1 MIAGYTGGAPGTPT
15 YDQWTLVAPNSP
27 GTSFLNPADASSQMV
42 RFPAGVFPGD
52 STRVQGVRVRVTDS
66 QGNQSLE
73 TATATLNVID
83 NTS

>member
-1 MIAGYTGGAPGTPT
+1 MIAGYTGGAPGAPT
-15 YDQWTLVAPNSP
+15 YDQWTFVAPNVS
-27 GTSFLNPADASSQMV
+27 GTSFLNPSNASSQVV
-42 RFPAGVFPGD
+42 RFPPTAGPGN
-52 STRVQGVRVRVTDS
+52 STFVQGVRVRVTDP